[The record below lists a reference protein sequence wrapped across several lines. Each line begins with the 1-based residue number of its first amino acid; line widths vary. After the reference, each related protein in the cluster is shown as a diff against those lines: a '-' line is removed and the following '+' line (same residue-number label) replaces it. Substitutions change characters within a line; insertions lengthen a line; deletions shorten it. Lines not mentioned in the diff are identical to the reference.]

1 MPAPCCL
8 LGSLVILFCM
18 KYIPLSV
25 ILFPTRRLLCLLSYA
40 RCANTRRLS
49 LCLILRP
56 HASWMHHRCPRA
68 RKARGLVHPCN
79 ASSPHQTRLCPS
91 LCLILRPHAPWT
103 HHRRPRA
110 RKALGLVHL
119 CNASSPYQ
127 TFALC
132 MILRPHAPWTH
143 HRRPRACKALG
154 LVHLCNALSPYQ
166 NQLWHA
172 HTHRPCLSWLNSLSC
187 TN

>member
-8 LGSLVILFCM
+8 LGSLVMLFCM

-40 RCANTRRLS
+40 RCANTGRLS

-56 HASWMHHRCPRA
+56 HAPWM
-68 RKARGLVHPCN
+68 
-79 ASSPHQTRLCPS
+79 
-91 LCLILRPHAPWT
+91 

-110 RKALGLVHL
+110 RKALGLVH
-119 CNASSPYQ
+119 P
-127 TFALC
+127 
-132 MILRPHAPWTH
+132 
-143 HRRPRACKALG
+143 
-154 LVHLCNALSPYQ
+154 CNALSPYQ

-172 HTHRPCLSWLNSLSC
+172 HTHRPWLSWLNALSC
-187 TN
+187 TIMRLHVPSACYRHPSTHRVWNAVRLYKSLSPRQTRFP

>member
-8 LGSLVILFCM
+8 LGSLVMLFCM

-40 RCANTRRLS
+40 RCANTGRLS

-56 HASWMHHRCPRA
+56 HAPWMHHRRPRA
-68 RKARGLVHPCN
+68 RKALGLVHPCN
-79 ASSPHQTRLCPS
+79 ASSPYQTRLCPS

-103 HHRRPRA
+103 HRRRPRA
-110 RKALGLVHL
+110 R
-119 CNASSPYQ
+119 
-127 TFALC
+127 
-132 MILRPHAPWTH
+132 
-143 HRRPRACKALG
+143 KALG

-172 HTHRPCLSWLNSLSC
+172 HTHRPWLSWLNALSC
-187 TN
+187 TILRLHVPSACYRHPSTHRVWNAVRLYKSLSPRQTRFP